1 MKHKDSIPDIES
13 LAHTL
18 SAMGPLRLRDDRGG
32 KYKIVRYVNTVDE
45 PKIVVRGL
53 RDAKEV
59 HEWMLNNGRFL
70 MECIRSFFSPYLDSV
85 S

>member
-1 MKHKDSIPDIES
+1 MKHKESIPDIES
-13 LAHTL
+13 LAYTL

-32 KYKIVRYVNTVDE
+32 KYRIVRYVNTANE
-45 PKIVVRGL
+45 PKTVVRGL
-53 RDAKEV
+53 RDAKEA
-59 HEWMLNNGRFL
+59 HEWMLKNGKYL

>member
-1 MKHKDSIPDIES
+1 MKHKESTPDIES

-32 KYKIVRYVNTVDE
+32 KYRIVRYVNTVNE
-45 PKIVVRGL
+45 PKTVVRGL

-59 HEWMLNNGRFL
+59 HEWMLKNGKIL